1 MTGILEFLN
10 LLVFVL
16 VFAAI
21 PWFVWHVWL
30 RKVVR
35 ARRIRQAGM
44 ERRMREIEEDRGIA
58 ESGDREIEN
67 RDSSLR
73 SE

>member
-1 MTGILEFLN
+1 MTGVLEFLN

-35 ARRIRQAGM
+35 ARRIAQAGLDRR
-44 ERRMREIEEDRGIA
+44 EREMRGKD
-58 ESGDREIEN
+58 
-67 RDSSLR
+67 
-73 SE
+73 